1 MTKDDENIVEFEVQS
16 ADGRELDTTAAEDVS
31 VEMTMDEDGG
41 SVVDGVD
48 AVDAVDVAENAMDE
62 GADDSGD
69 DSAKEKKLEFK
80 DKLRGVLGNKT
91 LEDVIE
97 REAHEEADTSLPFS
111 LSRTLGGVI
120 VSRFIH
126 RQLGLVGLI
135 CAFLIIYI
143 TLRYM
148 CQQKLVEIDRVENKI
163 VEARYKATVCSSMLT
178 EKSRES
184 NVLKRLSECGDST
197 LTIPNEPPY
206 LIKIEK

>member
-31 VEMTMDEDGG
+31 VEKTMGEDCG
-41 SVVDGVD
+41 SVVD

-69 DSAKEKKLEFK
+69 DAAKEKKLEFK

-97 REAHEEADTSLPFS
+97 REAHEEADTSSPFS

-120 VSRFIH
+120 ISRFIH

>member
-16 ADGRELDTTAAEDVS
+16 ADGRGLDTTAAEDVS
-31 VEMTMDEDGG
+31 VEMTMNEDGG

-48 AVDAVDVAENAMDE
+48 AVDVAENAMNE

-97 REAHEEADTSLPFS
+97 REAHEEADTSSPFS

-120 VSRFIH
+120 ISRFIH

-184 NVLKRLSECGDST
+184 NVLKRLNECGDST

>member
-16 ADGRELDTTAAEDVS
+16 ADGRELHTTAAEDVS
-31 VEMTMDEDGG
+31 VEMTMDGDGG

-48 AVDAVDVAENAMDE
+48 AVDVAENAMNE

-97 REAHEEADTSLPFS
+97 REAHEEADTSSPFS

-120 VSRFIH
+120 ISRFIH

-148 CQQKLVEIDRVENKI
+148 CQQKLVETDRVGNKI
-163 VEARYKATVCSSMLT
+163 VEAGYKATVCSSMLT

>member
-31 VEMTMDEDGG
+31 VEMTMDEVGG

-48 AVDAVDVAENAMDE
+48 AVDVAENAMNE

-97 REAHEEADTSLPFS
+97 REAHEEADTSSPFS

-120 VSRFIH
+120 ISRFIH

>member
-16 ADGRELDTTAAEDVS
+16 PDGRELDTTAAEDVS

-41 SVVDGVD
+41 SVVD
-48 AVDAVDVAENAMDE
+48 AVDTVDVAENAMDE

-69 DSAKEKKLEFK
+69 DSAKEKKMEFK

-97 REAHEEADTSLPFS
+97 REAHEEADTSSPFS

-120 VSRFIH
+120 ISRFIH

-184 NVLKRLSECGDST
+184 NVLKRLNECGDST

>member
-31 VEMTMDEDGG
+31 VEMTMDEEGG
-41 SVVDGVD
+41 SVVDGID
-48 AVDAVDVAENAMDE
+48 DVDVAENAMNE

-69 DSAKEKKLEFK
+69 DAAKEKKLEFK

-97 REAHEEADTSLPFS
+97 REAHEEADTSSPFS

-120 VSRFIH
+120 ISRFIH

-184 NVLKRLSECGDST
+184 NVLKRLNECGDST

>member
-31 VEMTMDEDGG
+31 VEMTMDGDGG

-48 AVDAVDVAENAMDE
+48 AVDVAENAMNE

-97 REAHEEADTSLPFS
+97 REAHEEADTSSPFS

-120 VSRFIH
+120 ISRFIH

-143 TLRYM
+143 TLR
-148 CQQKLVEIDRVENKI
+148 R
-163 VEARYKATVCSSMLT
+163 
-178 EKSRES
+178 
-184 NVLKRLSECGDST
+184 G
-197 LTIPNEPPY
+197 TIQGY
-206 LIKIEK
+206 GM

>member
-1 MTKDDENIVEFEVQS
+1 VTKDDENIVEFEVQS

-31 VEMTMDEDGG
+31 VEKTMDEDGG

-48 AVDAVDVAENAMDE
+48 AADVAESAMDE
-62 GADDSGD
+62 GTDDSGD
-69 DSAKEKKLEFK
+69 DAAKEKKLEFK

-120 VSRFIH
+120 ISRFIH
-126 RQLGLVGLI
+126 KQLGLVGLI

>member
-1 MTKDDENIVEFEVQS
+1 
-16 ADGRELDTTAAEDVS
+16 
-31 VEMTMDEDGG
+31 MTMDEDGG
-41 SVVDGVD
+41 SVVDG
-48 AVDAVDVAENAMDE
+48 VDAVDVAENAMDE

>member
-31 VEMTMDEDGG
+31 VEMTMDGDGG

-48 AVDAVDVAENAMDE
+48 AVDVAENAMNE

-97 REAHEEADTSLPFS
+97 REAHEEADTSSPFS
-111 LSRTLGGVI
+111 LSRTLGGVTI
-120 VSRFIH
+120 SRFIH

>member
-16 ADGRELDTTAAEDVS
+16 ADGRELHTTAAEDVS
-31 VEMTMDEDGG
+31 VEMTMDGDGG

-48 AVDAVDVAENAMDE
+48 AVDVAENAMNE
-62 GADDSGD
+62 GAD

-97 REAHEEADTSLPFS
+97 REAHEEADTSSPFS

-120 VSRFIH
+120 ISRFIH